1 MPCQEI
7 LLKQLINSLCMIFIF
22 WFSAR
27 IRYTLLSNVST
38 LLPGVFIKGDLK
50 LLRDSLYTL
59 TNERLFLLMRFT

>member
-59 TNERLFLLMRFT
+59 TNEGLLLLMRFT